1 MSSSQR
7 VLRNSP
13 HNQHSATDATRRPV
27 GTCRRR
33 VLRVQVLDVV
43 KPFGRNFRG
52 AAMEIFC
59 GEKVA
64 VVEDRSNETCRCG
77 EKLALVRVIVDSLT
91 GDTVHLFKC
100 QCGERTWQE

>member
-1 MSSSQR
+1 MQ
-7 VLRNSP
+7 P
-13 HNQHSATDATRRPV
+13 DCPSAPAGGV
-27 GTCRRR
+27 
-33 VLRVQVLDVV
+33 VLRVQVFDFV

-52 AAMEIFC
+52 AAMEIEIFC
-59 GEKVA
+59 SEK

-91 GDTVHLFKC
+91 GDTVRLFKC